1 MKKWLINYTATK
13 QYLYSKYLFI
23 SSIPLKISVVVCSS
37 WYISFFLFPSFFL
50 GLPSIMLF
58 VEGAVGRF
66 WGMCRDVH
74 SSEFNLFF
82 LTIAMFIYWKILII
96 LWYDNQVLF
105 KLVVITVLVIA
116 ESADNCI
123 KTVMLTFSFSLFY
136 MRFFHPIFFV
146 YRCCVTA
153 KFPVCSLV

>member
-1 MKKWLINYTATK
+1 M
-13 QYLYSKYLFI
+13 
-23 SSIPLKISVVVCSS
+23 VVCSS
-37 WYISFFLFPSFFL
+37 WYISFLFFHSFFL
-50 GLPSIMLF
+50 GVPSIMLF
-58 VEGAVGRF
+58 VKGAVGRF

-74 SSEFNLFF
+74 SSEFNVFF

-123 KTVMLTFSFSLFY
+123 KTVMLTFSFSFYFICAFILF
-136 MRFFHPIFFV
+136 FLV

-153 KFPVCSLV
+153 KFPVCSLVLPILQKMTAVQYSVQGMTEPFLF